1 LPPSAKGESKIKTH
15 HKHVRKKYTS
25 PGASARAFAVSIGFV
40 HQQEGSQRFTL
51 ASFREPLAAW
61 KIAVRVF
68 GIACLLYGLV
78 EEIRYGKSNSWT
90 PLFGLACLQLCFTP
104 SRYVRFYEKGLS
116 ISKAA
121 CSVFLSREQLLEM
134 KLDGDRFIVTGPDA
148 NRGGPYS
155 GGIFQIRPKDLRNF
169 QDVLVRFQYSLRGN
183 EVPPSAG
190 GLISRVRP

>member
-1 LPPSAKGESKIKTH
+1 VVGNANALRTLPPSAKGESKIKTH

-90 PLFGLACLQLCFTP
+90 LLFWVGMSATL
-104 SRYVRFYEKGLS
+104 FYTL
-116 ISKAA
+116 
-121 CSVFLSREQLLEM
+121 
-134 KLDGDRFIVTGPDA
+134 
-148 NRGGPYS
+148 
-155 GGIFQIRPKDLRNF
+155 
-169 QDVLVRFQYSLRGN
+169 SLRP
-183 EVPPSAG
+183 V
-190 GLISRVRP
+190 L